1 MLPITDIITLSKSL
15 SLTTERLTL
24 RLFQATD
31 LDCELKQQQD
41 PEVVR
46 YIREPLSNEQA
57 VESFEAMLKPW
68 QGNDREWL
76 GLCVTRTA
84 DQQALGTVSF
94 RFEVLD
100 FAITEIGYRF
110 RPEYQGQGYAF
121 EAVTALVEFLFGTL
135 KVHKVIAICD
145 PRNTASFKLM
155 QKLGM
160 EKEGLQRQHYKIG
173 EQYSDA
179 LLAGLLAEDWA
190 KMSTTSALIS
200 APV

>member
-1 MLPITDIITLSKSL
+1 MLPIEDIITLSKSL
-15 SLTTERLTL
+15 TLTTERLTL

-31 LDCELKQQQD
+31 LQCELKQQQD

-57 VESFEAMLKPW
+57 VQSFEGMLKPW
-68 QGNDREWL
+68 QGNEREWL

-84 DQQALGTVSF
+84 DQQSLGTVSF

-100 FAITEIGYRF
+100 FAIIEIGYRF
-110 RPEYQGQGYAF
+110 NRQYQGQGYAF
-121 EAVTALVEFLFGTL
+121 EAVEALVEFLFGTL
-135 KVHKVIAICD
+135 KVHKIMAICD

-160 EKEGLQRQHYKIG
+160 EKEGLQRKHYKIG

-179 LLAGLLAEDWA
+179 LLAGLLQEDWVSSSSKSVA
-190 KMSTTSALIS
+190 IS
-200 APV
+200 